1 MKIIMFC
8 ITIVTMKNEQKNL
21 FIFIFSMLVF
31 GTIGL
36 FRRNINLP
44 SSFIACCRGIV
55 GAVFLFLYAAVRH
68 KKIAWNQL
76 KKHMILL
83 IISGIAMGFNWIFLF
98 EAYRYT
104 TVAIATLCYYMEPII
119 LILASPLVLHE
130 KLTAK
135 RVSAV
140 IIAVAGMVLVSGV
153 IGNSSLTAESFKGI
167 VFGLIA
173 AVLYAT
179 VVLINKKIPDTNSY
193 DRTMMQLFLAG
204 VTLIPYVLLTEN
216 TASLHA
222 DTRSMI
228 LLAVVCLVHTGLAY
242 VLFFGSM
249 DHLPAHTIA
258 VLGYIDPVT
267 ATLLSAL
274 LLKEPMNIWQ
284 VIGAVMILLAAAF
297 CG

>member
-1 MKIIMFC
+1 
-8 ITIVTMKNEQKNL
+8 MKNEQKNL
-21 FIFIFSMLVF
+21 CIFIFSMLVF

-36 FRRNINLP
+36 FRRNIDLP

-55 GAVFLFLYAAVRH
+55 GAVFLFLYAFLRH
-68 KKIAWNQL
+68 KKIAWDQL
-76 KKHMILL
+76 KKHVILL
-83 IISGIAMGFNWIFLF
+83 LVSGIAMGFNWIFLF

-119 LILASPLVLHE
+119 LILASPVVLHE
-130 KLTAK
+130 KLTTK

-140 IIAVAGMVLVSGV
+140 IVAVAGMVLVSGV
-153 IGNSSLTAESFKGI
+153 IGNSSLSSESFKGI

-173 AVLYAT
+173 AILYAT

-216 TASLHA
+216 PASLHA
-222 DTRSMI
+222 DTASMI

-284 VIGAVMILLAAAF
+284 IIGAVMILLAAAF
-297 CG
+297 SG